1 MILCYNGYI
10 RSTKKV
16 RRAAVSLNTLLS
28 AKASNWIIDVVVIL
42 FALIMFISCAKR
54 GFIDCFFG
62 AISTTLAL
70 VVAFSFAKIFV
81 SMTDGVFGLAD
92 VIQGKLETSFAKIEG
107 FTADVSKSGVEQA
120 LAEQNVSAILAG
132 LVMKLVGKQDTIAA
146 GTTLA
151 MLLGEATAGLAI
163 NLIAGFILF
172 VLTKIVVWFLGGV
185 LNVFAESIHLVKGV
199 NVLLGA
205 VVGVLEALLIVC
217 SILAVLAIFPN
228 EKIAEFLSETLFV
241 GSLYV
246 NNPLI
251 AILGKML

>member
-1 MILCYNGYI
+1 M
-10 RSTKKV
+10 
-16 RRAAVSLNTLLS
+16 SLNTLLS

-42 FALIMFISCAKR
+42 FTLIMFISCAKR

-92 VIQGKLETSFAKIEG
+92 VIQGKLEAAFAKIEG

-185 LNVFAESIHLVKGV
+185 LNVFAESIHLVNGV